1 MTNSSQEDIA
11 LQVLE
16 VKEKILEQAITAIS
30 RIHKDINNSI
40 IDGDAKTL
48 ETNIITA
55 FDSQDQNA
63 VSIQDA
69 YMVAVQAKVDDL
81 LKKQKLDLQKQVADY
96 ANETIKALTEIVRK
110 S

>member
-55 FDSQDQNA
+55 FDSQ
-63 VSIQDA
+63 
-69 YMVAVQAKVDDL
+69 YPFKTHTWL
-81 LKKQKLDLQKQVADY
+81 LCKQRLMTY
-96 ANETIKALTEIVRK
+96 
-110 S
+110 